1 MSRQLSHWSPLADF
15 VSLREA
21 MDHLFEESVVRPS
34 SSIPRRNGE
43 GNGHS
48 RSLMLPVDI
57 YETPEA
63 HVIRAYVP
71 GVKPDEVEITIQGD
85 TLTIHGALPVV
96 ESEDQ
101 TRWHHRELRVGGFS
115 RTITLPEHVDS
126 SKAEADF
133 ENGLLTLRVPKAEES
148 KPRTIEVKVKG

>member
-21 MDHLFEESVVRPS
+21 MDHLFAESVVRPS
-34 SSIPRRNGE
+34 NSIPRRNGE

-48 RSLMLPVDI
+48 RSLTLPVDI

-63 HVIRAYVP
+63 HVIRVYVP
-71 GVKPDEVEITIQGD
+71 GVNPDEVQINIQGD

-96 ESEDQ
+96 ESEDKI
-101 TRWHHRELRVGGFS
+101 RWHHRELRAGDFS

-133 ENGLLTLRVPKAEES
+133 ENGLLTLRVPKAEEA
-148 KPRTIEVKVKG
+148 KPRTIEVKVKS